1 MISPIRKIYSLKEKA
16 SNSKELEAFL
26 YDYKAVFNILV
37 DWLATYDPAFL
48 VFNCII

>member
-26 YDYKAVFNILV
+26 NDYKAVFNTLV
-37 DWLATYDPAFL
+37 DQLGQMALPSVYSAG
-48 VFNCII
+48 